1 MDDRVQK
8 LAQAEQQYEEH
19 SKFRPPL
26 LLALAEDAAMYCA
39 HRGEPY
45 DFKNKLQKW
54 MNVVRLL
61 WVANDYF
68 GLALYRVRATLQ
80 AHHVPVIP
88 RLLDHICSL
97 VFRVQIGDKAV
108 LREGVCLAH
117 GNIGIYGVTLIGR
130 KCFLAGSV
138 GIGLV
143 QDDFRGPELADG
155 VSSGTGAQ
163 AHCAKTLRGLGEGG
177 LPTVGYPSASRRSLP
192 GFPSC
197 LRLVFRLLSLEKG
210 RFTYRGLKPL

>member
-8 LAQAEQQYEEH
+8 LAQAEQRYEEQ

-54 MNVVRLL
+54 MNVLRLL

-130 KCFLAGSV
+130 KCFLAWSV

-143 QDDFRGPELADG
+143 QDDFNGPEIGDG
-155 VSSGTGAQ
+155 VFIGTGA
-163 AHCAKTLRGLGEGG
+163 KVLGHVKVGPG
-177 LPTVGYPSASRRSLP
+177 ARIGANAVVTKDVPALKTVGGVPAKIIEGVPDTTL
-192 GFPSC
+192 
-197 LRLVFRLLSLEKG
+197 
-210 RFTYRGLKPL
+210 